1 MGGRDMDL
9 QMLRR
14 LFVTTA
20 VVLGFAPS
28 AVQACSCVLVSNS
41 CGVSKAFSAG
51 GVIFLGQVV
60 SKIKVQEPASFG
72 NRAAMVP
79 RYAVHFT
86 VKENFHG
93 ASDLG
98 QEIVVHTGLG
108 GGDCGY
114 PFVVGTSYLVY
125 ASTSDRQLTTGIC
138 SGTKPEVMVSGLL
151 KELRAAR
158 DGTRFDDLFGTIG
171 IGPTG
176 TGYEDLAEARP
187 LNDVSVLVS
196 GSTGMVFFAKTD
208 EQGAYAFSSLPQ
220 GTYHIEPELP
230 AGLSSRQTRTGKP
243 FAIDVDDKD
252 GTGAG
257 CQVDVFSRPDGQISG
272 TVLDASGKGVPG
284 FVTVRPADPKEAEMA
299 RRHGGL
305 SGCDTEDGNFSLPQ
319 LAPGRYKLIFHPKVE
334 GRVDFRQVFFW
345 PPDDQ
350 GVDNA
355 IDLAFGQHIEKVR
368 FEIP

>member
-1 MGGRDMDL
+1 
-9 QMLRR
+9 MLCR
-14 LFVTTA
+14 LFVTAA
-20 VVLGFAPS
+20 VALCFAPS

-41 CGVSKAFSAG
+41 CGVSKAFSPG
-51 GVIFLGQVV
+51 GVIFLGHVV
-60 SKIKVQEPASFG
+60 SKVKVQEPASFG
-72 NRAAMVP
+72 NRTATVW
-79 RYAVHFT
+79 RYAVHFMPT
-86 VKENFHG
+86 ENFHG

-98 QEIVVHTGLG
+98 QKIVVHTGLG

-125 ASTSDRQLTTGIC
+125 ASTSDGQLTTGIC
-138 SGTKPEVMVSGLL
+138 SGTKPEVMVGGLL

-158 DGTRFDDLFGTIG
+158 DGTRVDDLFGTIG

-176 TGYEDLAEARP
+176 AGYEDLAETRP
-187 LNDVSVLVS
+187 LSDVSVRIR

-208 EQGAYAFSSLPQ
+208 EQGAYAFSLLPQ

-230 AGLSSRQTRTGKP
+230 AGLTSWQTKTGKP
-243 FAIDVDDKD
+243 FVIDVDDKD

-284 FVTVRPADPKEAEMA
+284 FVTVRPADPKEAEIA
-299 RRHGGL
+299 RRHGGF

-319 LAPGRYKLIFHPKVE
+319 LAPGRYKLIFHPKVG

-350 GVDNA
+350 GVGNA